1 VIACPEHPVSYR
13 LALIGLCGDL
23 VVAIDAMS
31 IREIRS
37 AEEIAVRA
45 VDGGGSLLELEGELG
60 RERVAGWD
68 LGELLGIE
76 AAPLAWV
83 IVELPG
89 RRRRVGLGLG
99 RCVTVQSLPVC
110 RAIPR
115 TIFASR
121 PQAIA
126 AGFSTV
132 AIPELN
138 EYVSGVVIDL
148 SGVFG
153 DGELAWLAKVE
164 EGRAAALEA

>member
-1 VIACPEHPVSYR
+1 VIACPEHPVSHR
-13 LALIGLCGDL
+13 LALMGLCGDL

-31 IREIRS
+31 VRAIRRADETT
-37 AEEIAVRA
+37 VRA
-45 VDGGGSLLELEGELG
+45 VDGGGSLLELDGELG
-60 RERVAGWD
+60 RELVAGWD

-83 IVELPG
+83 IVDLPG
-89 RRRRVGLGLG
+89 RQRRVGLGLG

-121 PQAIA
+121 PHAIA

-153 DGELAWLAKVE
+153 ESELALLAKVE

>member
-1 VIACPEHPVSYR
+1 MISVPEHPVSHR
-13 LALIGLCGDL
+13 LALMGLCGDL

-31 IREIRS
+31 IREVRR
-37 AEEIAVRA
+37 AEDTTVRA
-45 VDGGGSLLELEGELG
+45 AGGGGWLLELDGELG

-83 IVELPG
+83 IVDLPG
-89 RRRRVGLGLG
+89 RRRRVGLGLA

-121 PQAIA
+121 PHAIA

-132 AIPELN
+132 AIPELT

-153 DGELAWLAKVE
+153 DSELALLAKVE
-164 EGRAAALEA
+164 EGRASALEA